1 MALLSKA
8 ILEIV
13 NYMEHYGLVRDK
25 SHPVAPRHSWN
36 TNKKISSWSMFNLS
50 RHSEHHAQG
59 HIPFYQLKPYEDAP
73 MMLNGYLGTIS
84 LTLIPPLW
92 FKLMKPKLQHWD
104 QVYATEKKLALL
116 GQSASPPFRKNAEV
130 KNADIIPK
138 GRYVR

>member
-1 MALLSKA
+1 
-8 ILEIV
+8 
-13 NYMEHYGLVRDK
+13 MEHYGLVRDK

-73 MMLNGYLGTIS
+73 MMLNSYLGTIS

-104 QVYATEKKLALL
+104 QVYATEK
-116 GQSASPPFRKNAEV
+116 N
-130 KNADIIPK
+130 
-138 GRYVR
+138 